1 MGPRKLL
8 GMLTPSSNTVLEP
21 YSSAMVA
28 DLVPEIS
35 VHFGRFSVTEISLS
49 EQALSQFDTAPILE
63 AARLLQDAH
72 TDVIAWN
79 GTSGGWK
86 GLAADR
92 ALCAAITAETG
103 SVSTTSTLALI
114 EAFRDRGFT
123 RYALVTPYLDD
134 IQSHIVETF
143 AGEGLDCVAERH
155 LNDKGNFSFSD
166 VGEDKI
172 AAMIR
177 EVAAEKPDVIAV
189 FCTNFRGAPVA
200 APLERELGIPIYDT
214 VSLTVW
220 KSLLLCGVDPARVTG
235 WGSLF
240 SGRIS

>member
-1 MGPRKLL
+1 
-8 GMLTPSSNTVLEP
+8 MLTPSSNTVLEP

-28 DLVPEIS
+28 DLMPEVS
-35 VHFGRFSVTEISLS
+35 VHFGRFRVTEISLS
-49 EQALSQFDTAPILE
+49 EQALSQFDDAPLLK
-63 AARLLQDAH
+63 AAGLLKDAR

-86 GLAADR
+86 GLEADR
-92 ALCAAITAETG
+92 ALCAAITKETG
-103 SVSTTSTLALI
+103 IVSTTSTLALV
-114 EAFRDRGFT
+114 EAFRAKGFT

-134 IQSHIVETF
+134 IQTRIVETF
-143 AGEGLDCVAERH
+143 EEEGLDCVAERH
-155 LNDKGNFSFSD
+155 LNDKGNFSFSE
-166 VGEDKI
+166 VPEHRI

-177 EVAAEKPDVIAV
+177 EVAAENPDVIAT

-200 APLERELGIPIYDT
+200 EELERELGIPIYDT

-220 KSLLLCGVDPARVTG
+220 KSLLLCGIDPARVTG

>member
-177 EVAAEKPDVIAV
+177 EVAVEKPDAIAV

>member
-1 MGPRKLL
+1 
-8 GMLTPSSNTVLEP
+8 MLTPSSNTVLEP

-28 DLVPEIS
+28 HLVPEVSI
-35 VHFGRFSVTEISLS
+35 HFGRFRVTEISLS
-49 EQALSQFDTAPILE
+49 ERALGQFDEAPLLE
-63 AARLLQDAH
+63 AAGLLKDAH

-92 ALCAAITAETG
+92 SLCAAITEETG
-103 SVSTTSTLALI
+103 IVSTTSTLALVD
-114 EAFRDRGFT
+114 AFREGGLT

-134 IQSHIVETF
+134 IQARIIETF
-143 AGEGLDCVAERH
+143 AEEGLDCVAERH
-155 LNDKGNFSFSD
+155 LDDKGNFSFSD
-166 VGEDKI
+166 VPEDRI
-172 AAMIR
+172 AGLIR
-177 EVAAEKPDVIAV
+177 EVAAEKPDVITTY
-189 FCTNFRGAPVA
+189 CTNFRGARLA
-200 APLERELGIPIYDT
+200 EDLEREIGIPIYDT

-220 KSLLLCGVDPARVTG
+220 KSLLLCGVDPARVMG